1 MRQWV
6 VLSVFVASAYAD
18 VTQVGWSYGE
28 QAIIVP
34 FGNSLK
40 ISWFGY
46 HNLVEFADEADYD
59 ACGTVSHDF
68 DAAGNGGAVDISRPS
83 GGGTSYYACTIG
95 SHCENDMK
103 VTVTWAGE
111 GDESPPTEPPTTSPP
126 TADESAPTEPPT
138 TSPPTADESCA
149 DDAGWASTKKASRDC
164 VWVAKKAK
172 KKCKLKEKDASG
184 KSALACCPEACD
196 VCGLARDEDA
206 DSSAWHYKKNPSK
219 DCAWV
224 AKKTKNCKKTY
235 TNDAKVK
242 VPAAI
247 ACPVTCA
254 PHNEDKGIMSC

>member
-111 GDESPPTEPPTTSPP
+111 GDESP
-126 TADESAPTEPPT
+126 PTEPPT